1 MRISDWSSDV
11 CSSDLR
17 RRRVAQLA
25 HERVD
30 LREAGLGD
38 REMPQLARQSA
49 KGRRVPW
56 SGGAV
61 QVEEAADVDVARL
74 ARIEAVEGFD
84 LHSGEEM
91 RHGVAEGD
99 HRARVPR
106 EHPGRSQKRPEEAT
120 SELQSLMRT
129 AYAVSYL
136 K

>member
-1 MRISDWSSDV
+1 
-11 CSSDLR
+11 
-17 RRRVAQLA
+17 
-25 HERVD
+25 
-30 LREAGLGD
+30 
-38 REMPQLARQSA
+38 MPQLARQFA

-91 RHGVAEGD
+91 RHGVAGGD

-106 EHPGRSQKRPEEAT
+106 AHLGRRQKLFVRSEEHT
-120 SELQSLMRT
+120 SELQSLMRS
-129 AYAVSYL
+129 SYPVFCL
-136 K
+136 QKKI

>member
-1 MRISDWSSDV
+1 
-11 CSSDLR
+11 
-17 RRRVAQLA
+17 
-25 HERVD
+25 
-30 LREAGLGD
+30 
-38 REMPQLARQSA
+38 MPQLARQSA

-91 RHGVAEGD
+91 RHGVAGGD

-106 EHPGRSQKRPEEAT
+106 AHLGRRQQWYVGPQLFSAAAVEQPGRPPASPAGGSQTR
-120 SELQSLMRT
+120 RT
-129 AYAVSYL
+129 
-136 K
+136 